1 MDFAADAVIE
11 IVPPARAPARASANR
26 TDPSF
31 DDHLNAATAD
41 ADSAETESAP
51 RTEASAD
58 TSTDDRCETPTGEK
72 PEAVAVATPPA
83 PPQTPAPVLLQLINF
98 DAQPPAPPP
107 QDTPVENV
115 EAPAAA
121 PPRDTLLAKGAQLI
135 APPVAARPAAEAQP
149 EASDNAAEAPTEQ
162 ASLLPKPVQPVA
174 ATESS
179 ALPPTQQQAPQ
190 QAGIT
195 QAATPPAQ
203 TQPATPP
210 PSSTAAVT
218 PPAMTQAAT
227 TPTPR
232 PAAPQQPGEAAKVEG
247 PRNAKAEAAAAKA
260 AEQAAT
266 QTKAAAPNLAAT
278 VIDAATQPAQL
289 DQSIAQAQSH
299 LHAAASTSA
308 AHTQHAV
315 LDQSA
320 ARAAPAATQ
329 VAREIV
335 RRFDGE
341 TTRFELRLDPP
352 ELGKVEVR
360 LEVSRDHRVTAVVAA
375 DSPQALTELA
385 RHARDLEQAL
395 QSAGLELTD
404 NGLSFDLKQSHDGEG
419 ENSQRGGGESAG
431 AEEQLTETPAGAR
444 PLGFERWRGVR
455 VDVMI

>member
-1 MDFAADAVIE
+1 MDFAADAVVE
-11 IVPPARAPARASANR
+11 IVPPARAPARTSANR

-41 ADSAETESAP
+41 VDAAETESAP
-51 RTEASAD
+51 RTDASAD
-58 TSTDDRCETPTGEK
+58 TSTDDRCETPNGEK
-72 PEAVAVATPPA
+72 PEAVAVAAPPA

-98 DAQPPAPPP
+98 DAPPLAQPQ
-107 QDTPVENV
+107 QDTPAESAD
-115 EAPAAA
+115 APVTT
-121 PPRDTLLAKGAQLI
+121 PPSETLLTRAAQLI
-135 APPVAARPAAEAQP
+135 APPVTANPAADSPDATDDV
-149 EASDNAAEAPTEQ
+149 AVAPTEQ
-162 ASLLPKPVQPVA
+162 TSLLQKPVLPVA

-179 ALPPTQQQAPQ
+179 ALAQTQQQAPQ
-190 QAGIT
+190 QT
-195 QAATPPAQ
+195 AATQTAAQPAQ
-203 TQPATPP
+203 TQPATAP
-210 PSSTAAVT
+210 PSSTTPVT
-218 PPAMTQAAT
+218 PPPVIQAAT
-227 TPTPR
+227 LPTPR
-232 PAAPQQPGEAAKVEG
+232 PAGPQQPGETEKVEA

-260 AEQAAT
+260 AEQAPTHA
-266 QTKAAAPNLAAT
+266 KAAAPNVAAAI
-278 VIDAATQPAQL
+278 VDATAQPAQL
-289 DQSIAQAQSH
+289 DQSIAQTQSP
-299 LHAAASTSA
+299 LHATAGASA

-404 NGLSFDLKQSHDGEG
+404 NGLSFDLKQSRDGEG
-419 ENSQRGGGESAG
+419 EDPQRGGGDSAG
-431 AEEQLTETPAGAR
+431 AEDQLTETPAGAR